1 LQEGDRKEVKKK
13 LKPETGDRKGR
24 GEQLVAETGE

>member
-1 LQEGDRKEVKKK
+1 MGTGRRVKKK